1 MKVTAEM
8 IFSKI
13 LDTNDPDALKRYD
26 IRESHMATE
35 AEREALRYI
44 REYATKNAGKA
55 PSHADYR
62 SKLCEGA
69 GG

>member
-26 IRESHMATE
+26 IRESHMMDRNFAKAQAAETRGKKAE
-35 AEREALRYI
+35 AQAEKAAESL
-44 REYATKNAGKA
+44 TDKNVL
-55 PSHADYR
+55 DW
-62 SKLCEGA
+62 L
-69 GG
+69 